1 MREKIIRIAVLAVLV
16 LGVGVQSGFAQG
28 LLGKRYIGFGIG
40 QMTPGDDDIKDI
52 DDSILQLGGGINIP
66 VNPNVDAVVSLFY
79 AKLEGDVEGIDVEA
93 TAKGVLGGVNYHF
106 TPDQKANP
114 FVGIR
119 VGFVSTEAEASVAG
133 YSESEDE
140 DDFAIAVGAGVE
152 VDLNDQVAIRPTIE
166 YDKIDDEDDFIAGV
180 SLSMWFNESVFGVLA
195 ASYAFD
201 DGDVSYSAGLG
212 FGF

>member
-1 MREKIIRIAVLAVLV
+1 MRAKFISTAVVAVLIMGIAA
-16 LGVGVQSGFAQG
+16 QSAFAQG
-28 LLGKRYIGFGIG
+28 LLGKRYIGFEIG
-40 QMTPGDDDIKDI
+40 QMTPGDDDIKDV

-66 VNPNVDAVVSLFY
+66 VNPNIDAVVSLSY

-93 TAKGVLGGVNYHF
+93 TAKGVLGGINYHF
-106 TPDQKANP
+106 TPEQKANP

-119 VGFVSTEAEASVAG
+119 VGFVTSEAEASAG
-133 YSESEDE
+133 GISESEDE

-152 VDLNDQVAIRPTIE
+152 IDLSEQVAIRPTIE

-180 SLSMWFNESVFGVLA
+180 SLSMWFNESVFGRLA
-195 ASYAFD
+195 TSYGFD
-201 DGDVSYSAGLG
+201 DGDFSYSAGIG